1 LRQRTIRGSMRQQF
15 DGSRQPAMTAVAEWR
30 VLGMLA
36 AAPRDG
42 FGLGDL
48 HFLRREAGA
57 FVRAVAERLAFGLAA
72 AAPVIS
78 AGFNFLNNGRFLRNF
93 WFAHKLLF
101 LTRLFAL
108 GNSFQFNSDNK
119 AKF

>member
-1 LRQRTIRGSMRQQF
+1 MNNSRFKTRQQF
-15 DGSRQPAMTAVAEWR
+15 DGSRQPAVTAVAERR
-30 VLGMLA
+30 VLGMFA

-48 HFLRREAGA
+48 RFQRRKARA
-57 FVRAVAERLAFGLAA
+57 LVRTVAERLAFGLAA
-72 AAPVIS
+72 AAPIIS

-93 WFAHKLLF
+93 WFAHKFLF

>member
-1 LRQRTIRGSMRQQF
+1 
-15 DGSRQPAMTAVAEWR
+15 
-30 VLGMLA
+30 
-36 AAPRDG
+36 
-42 FGLGDL
+42 
-48 HFLRREAGA
+48 
-57 FVRAVAERLAFGLAA
+57 
-72 AAPVIS
+72 
-78 AGFNFLNNGRFLRNF
+78 LNNGRLLCNF

>member
-1 LRQRTIRGSMRQQF
+1 MRQQF
-15 DGSRQPAMTAVAEWR
+15 DGSRQPAVTAVAERR
-30 VLGMLA
+30 VLGMFA

-48 HFLRREAGA
+48 RFQRRKARA
-57 FVRAVAERLAFGLAA
+57 LVRTVAERLAFGLAA

-93 WFAHKLLF
+93 WFAHKFLF
-101 LTRLFAL
+101 LTRLFAS

>member
-1 LRQRTIRGSMRQQF
+1 MNNSRFKTRQQF
-15 DGSRQPAMTAVAEWR
+15 DDSRQPAVAAVAERR
-30 VLGMLA
+30 VLGMFA

-48 HFLRREAGA
+48 RFQRRKARA
-57 FVRAVAERLAFGLAA
+57 LVRTVAERLAFGLAA

-101 LTRLFAL
+101 LTRLFAS

-119 AKF
+119 TRF

>member
-1 LRQRTIRGSMRQQF
+1 
-15 DGSRQPAMTAVAEWR
+15 MTAVAER
-30 VLGMLA
+30 RILGMLA

-48 HFLRREAGA
+48 HLLRREAGA
-57 FVRAVAERLAFGLAA
+57 FMRAVAERLAFGLAA

-78 AGFNFLNNGRFLRNF
+78 VGFNFLNNGRFLRNF

-108 GNSFQFNSDNK
+108 GNSFQFNFDNK
-119 AKF
+119 RDFDCAT